1 MIVIMP
7 FDAQAIFANLAEKE
21 RVKGHHSPE
30 GRAIRVLSRA
40 LNGWSSGSLSRR
52 DVVVLCD
59 QAVEDWLNVRLKR
72 SPWSSQSVPVLV
84 PLAVANFVLTQS
96 EADRLLSLHSLR
108 ASLRGSAEISQG
120 EVEAA
125 LEFCIELIDKHW

>member
-108 ASLRGSAEISQG
+108 APLRGSAEFSQG